1 MSYAVC
7 RRRSLDPVFLWLWR
21 RPAVTALVQPLAWKP
36 PYAVSATL
44 NRQKT
49 KDKKRQNKQTN
60 DKQKKQVGGLIKARP
75 DRATQ
80 LQAAAPL
87 DRVLH
92 GGWAKAALGGFTVGL
107 S

>member
-7 RRRSLDPVFLWLWR
+7 RRCSLDPVFLWLWR

-36 PYAVSATL
+36 PYAVSVTL

-49 KDKKRQNKQTN
+49 KDKKRQK
-60 DKQKKQVGGLIKARP
+60 KKKPKKQVGGLIKARP